1 MSYTSTKLF
10 PTWYKKITPQV
21 TAELVTLRVNAINE
35 LIKND
40 DINFWLDVIRMA
52 YERPILDKKSRESI
66 VEEFHK
72 EDINFEL
79 ISNDNLVRVLSGIT
93 LCFKIEDADFEENFA
108 ICLAV
113 TNFNSLGQYKESEV
127 PFREK
132 AEQFLAET
140 KNNLD
145 EQELEKDLEVLTE
158 TLESFEE
165 EENEKEEEIPLNRSN
180 YISILKTIKT
190 LNSERA
196 RLAEELNSLWWL
208 MGEHSKFY
216 NDFFSNKGSVAMV
229 IPSAYELQQLTT
241 FSQEI
246 KSGRALLH
254 KVLTLSNKSKAPKD
268 ISVLEAINAIPKEQR
283 PKLLSDT
290 SNVSEFTPCLLALK
304 TAIEIKNTVWPDTY
318 AATSSNA
325 DIKSKKAQS
334 EIAFQFYREL
344 IFISII

>member
-1 MSYTSTKLF
+1 
-10 PTWYKKITPQV
+10 
-21 TAELVTLRVNAINE
+21 
-35 LIKND
+35 
-40 DINFWLDVIRMA
+40 
-52 YERPILDKKSRESI
+52 
-66 VEEFHK
+66 
-72 EDINFEL
+72 
-79 ISNDNLVRVLSGIT
+79 
-93 LCFKIEDADFEENFA
+93 
-108 ICLAV
+108 
-113 TNFNSLGQYKESEV
+113 
-127 PFREK
+127 
-132 AEQFLAET
+132 
-140 KNNLD
+140 
-145 EQELEKDLEVLTE
+145 
-158 TLESFEE
+158 
-165 EENEKEEEIPLNRSN
+165 
-180 YISILKTIKT
+180 
-190 LNSERA
+190 
-196 RLAEELNSLWWL
+196 
-208 MGEHSKFY
+208 
-216 NDFFSNKGSVAMV
+216 MV